1 MASVHDDPSNPDAG
15 FAELYAQLPDATDLW
30 PWLELAQG
38 ATPPVLY
45 LGIGT
50 GRLAVPLSA
59 AGIELVGVD
68 SHPRMLDRL
77 RERLPRTE
85 LIQSRIEDLELGRLF
100 DLVIAPSNI
109 LYLVER
115 LRRAADHLGDGGALA
130 FELANAHWLR
140 AGGGDG
146 VRVRSFD
153 GNGARLEV
161 DYRLPDGRTITQ
173 QAEVAIVWPEE
184 MENWLSAAGLRL
196 QRMFARPDAELLDS
210 PSFYVLAQKATG

>member
-45 LGIGT
+45 LGIGS
-50 GRLAVPLSA
+50 GRLAAPLSA
-59 AGIELVGVD
+59 TGIEIVGVD
-68 SHPRMLDRL
+68 SHPGMLNRL

-85 LIQSRIEDLELGRLF
+85 LVQSRIEDLNLVRRF

-115 LRRAADHLGDGGALA
+115 LRGAADHLADAGVLA
-130 FELANAHWLR
+130 FELANPHWLR

-146 VRVRSFD
+146 VRVRAFD
-153 GNGARLEV
+153 GNGARLDV

-173 QAEVAIVWPEE
+173 HAEVAIVWPEE
-184 MENWLSAAGLRL
+184 MENWLSAAGLQL
-196 QRMFARPDAELLDS
+196 QRMFGRPDGELIDS
-210 PSFYVLAQKATG
+210 PTFFVVASR

>member
-45 LGIGT
+45 LGIGS

-68 SHPRMLDRL
+68 SHPGMLERL
-77 RERLPRTE
+77 RGRLSQTE
-85 LIQSRIEDLELGRLF
+85 LIQSRIEDLELARRF

-115 LRRAADHLGDGGALA
+115 LRRAADHLGDAGVLA
-130 FELANAHWLR
+130 FELANPHWLR

-173 QAEVAIVWPEE
+173 HAEVAIVWPEE
-184 MENWLSAAGLRL
+184 MENWLAAASLRL
-196 QRMFARPDAELLDS
+196 QRMFARPDAELVDS
-210 PSFYVLAQKATG
+210 PSFYVVASR

>member
-1 MASVHDDPSNPDAG
+1 MASVRDDPSNPDAG

-45 LGIGT
+45 LGIGS

-68 SHPRMLDRL
+68 SHPGMLDRL
-77 RERLPRTE
+77 RERLPRPE
-85 LIQSRIEDLELGRLF
+85 LIRSRIEDLDLGRRF
-100 DLVIAPSNI
+100 DLVIAPTNI

-115 LRRAADHLGDGGALA
+115 LRRAADHVAGTGAIA
-130 FELANAHWLR
+130 FELANPHWLR

-146 VRVRSFD
+146 VRVRTFD
-153 GNGARLEV
+153 GNGACLEV
-161 DYRLPDGRTITQ
+161 DYRLPNGRTITQ
-173 QAEVAIVWPEE
+173 HADVAVVWPEE
-184 MENWLSAAGLRL
+184 MENWLSAAGLQL
-196 QRMFARPDAELLDS
+196 QRMFGRPDAELRDS
-210 PSFYVLAQKATG
+210 PSFYVVATR

>member
-1 MASVHDDPSNPDAG
+1 MASVRDDPSNPDAG

-45 LGIGT
+45 LGIGS
-50 GRLAVPLSA
+50 GRIAVPLSA

-68 SHPRMLDRL
+68 SHPGMLERL
-77 RERLPRTE
+77 RGRLPRTE
-85 LIQSRIEDLELGRLF
+85 LIESRIEDLGLGRRF

-115 LRRAADHLGDGGALA
+115 LRRAADHLADGGALA
-130 FELANAHWLR
+130 FELANPHWLR
-140 AGGGDG
+140 SGGGDG
-146 VRVRSFD
+146 VRVRAFD

-161 DYRLPDGRTITQ
+161 DYRLPNGRTITQ
-173 QAEVAIVWPEE
+173 HAEVAIVWPEE
-184 MENWLSAAGLRL
+184 MDNWLTAAGLRL
-196 QRMFARPDAELLDS
+196 QRMFGQPDAELRDS
-210 PSFYVLAQKATG
+210 PSFYVVASR

>member
-1 MASVHDDPSNPDAG
+1 MASVRDDPSKPDAG

-45 LGIGT
+45 LGIGS
-50 GRLAVPLSA
+50 GRLAAPLSA

-68 SHPRMLDRL
+68 SHPGMLERL
-77 RERLPRTE
+77 RERLPGTE
-85 LIQSRIEDLELGRLF
+85 LIQSRIEDLDLARRF

-115 LRRAADHLGDGGALA
+115 LRRAADHLANAGALA
-130 FELANAHWLR
+130 FELANPHWLR

-146 VRVRSFD
+146 VRVQAFD

-161 DYRLPDGRTITQ
+161 DYRLPNGRTITQ
-173 QAEVAIVWPEE
+173 HADVAVVWPEE
-184 MENWLSAAGLRL
+184 MENWLSAAGLQL
-196 QRMFARPDAELLDS
+196 QRMFGRPDSELLDS
-210 PSFYVLAQKATG
+210 PSFYVVASR

>member
-1 MASVHDDPSNPDAG
+1 MASVRDDPSNPDAG
-15 FAELYAQLPDATDLW
+15 FAELYAQLPDETDLW

-45 LGIGT
+45 LGVGT
-50 GRLAVPLSA
+50 GRVAVPLSA
-59 AGIELVGVD
+59 AGIQLVGVD
-68 SHPRMLDRL
+68 SHPGMLERL
-77 RERLPRTE
+77 RERLPLTE
-85 LIQSRIEDLELGRLF
+85 LIQSRIEDLRVGRRF

-115 LRRAADHLGDGGALA
+115 LRRAADHLADGGTLA
-130 FELANAHWLR
+130 FELANPHWLR

-161 DYRLPDGRTITQ
+161 DYRLPNGRTITQ
-173 QAEVAIVWPEE
+173 HAEVAIVWPEE
-184 MENWLSAAGLRL
+184 MDNWLTAAGLRL
-196 QRMFARPDAELLDS
+196 QRMFGQPDAELRDS
-210 PSFYVLAQKATG
+210 PSFYVVASR

>member
-1 MASVHDDPSNPDAG
+1 MNVVRDDPSRPDPG

-30 PWLELAQG
+30 PWLELARG

-50 GRLAVPLSA
+50 GRIAVPLGA

-68 SHPRMLDRL
+68 SHPGMLDRL
-77 RERLPRTE
+77 RGRLPQTD
-85 LIQSRIEDLELGRLF
+85 LIQSRIEDLALGRRF

-115 LRRAADHLGDGGALA
+115 LRRAADHLADAGALA
-130 FELANAHWLR
+130 FELANPHWLR

-146 VRVRSFD
+146 VRVRAFD

-184 MENWLSAAGLRL
+184 MENWLAAAGLQL

-210 PSFYVLAQKATG
+210 PSYYVVASR